1 MKQENKEIIAGV
13 ILVILLIGLLMFVHS
28 RSVIKDNAD
37 DFVLYAYF
45 SKADGLM
52 NGAEVR
58 LAGIP
63 VGKITHQSLN
73 GMYAVRVRMSFD
85 KPIELSSDSSV
96 SIETDGLLGSKH
108 IEIVPGG
115 DDELLESGDDIS
127 YTQDAVILS
136 ELMDKVITYMREKK
150 KKEQV
155 LSEPQ
160 DEVLDKE
167 NIQ

>member
-1 MKQENKEIIAGV
+1 MKQENKEITAGV
-13 ILVILLIGLLMFVHS
+13 ILVVLLIGILWFVHS
-28 RSVIKDNAD
+28 RSVIQDDADN
-37 DFVLYAYF
+37 FVLYAYF

-85 KPIELSSDSSV
+85 KPLALSVDSSV

-108 IEIVPGG
+108 IEIMPGG
-115 DDELLESGDDIS
+115 DEEILESGDDIS

-136 ELMDKVITYMREKK
+136 ELMNKVISYMREKK
-150 KKEQV
+150 NM
-155 LSEPQ
+155 PP
-160 DEVLDKE
+160 KE
-167 NIQ
+167 NEGIGEENNQ